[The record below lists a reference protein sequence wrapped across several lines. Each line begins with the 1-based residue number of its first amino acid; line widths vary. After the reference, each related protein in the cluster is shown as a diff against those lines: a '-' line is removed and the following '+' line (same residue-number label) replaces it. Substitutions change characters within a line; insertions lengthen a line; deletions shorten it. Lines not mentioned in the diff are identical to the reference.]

1 MSRKGSKRQSHLHG
15 FILVDKPEGLTS
27 QDAVNVVR
35 RAAGTRRVGHTGTLD
50 PMATGLLVVMVGEAT
65 KLSEY
70 LVHFDKTYEG
80 TLRLGVSSN
89 TYDATGELVPG
100 PDARPTLEELRAL
113 AAPLTGDIEQVPPPY
128 SAVKVAGRKLY
139 EYARSGET
147 VEAEARPIRVDEFT
161 IVSLEGDV
169 ARFRVSCSSGT
180 YVRSLVHDL
189 GQAAGCGAVVA
200 SLRRTKVGDM
210 SLEESVALDTVQ
222 HSTTEALGA
231 FVLPMVDALTA
242 WPVYHVPPAGV
253 TWLQRGQAIP
263 VHLTEQ
269 DSESAA
275 ARVGDMVYLCP
286 MGKDAMAVAKTLPS
300 PPSKPPQAL
309 QRYSGMWFQPAK
321 LLMTEEAGGNPG
333 GGTREGTE

>member
-1 MSRKGSKRQSHLHG
+1 M
-15 FILVDKPEGLTS
+15 DKPEGLTS

-80 TLRLGVSSN
+80 SLQLGVSSD
-89 TYDATGELVPG
+89 TYDATGEMVRG
-100 PDARPTLEELRAL
+100 AEGRPTLEELRAL
-113 AAPLTGDIEQVPPPY
+113 TAPLTGEFDQVPPPY

-147 VEAEARPIRVDEFT
+147 VEAEPRSIRVDEFS
-161 IVSLEGDV
+161 ILSLDGDV
-169 ARFRVSCSSGT
+169 ARFRVACSSGT

-189 GQAAGCGAVVA
+189 GKAAGCGAVVA

-210 SLEESVALDTVQ
+210 SLEESVGLPTVQ
-222 HSTTEALGA
+222 QSTPESLAQY
-231 FVLPMVDALTA
+231 VLPMVDALTS
-242 WPVYHVPPAGV
+242 WPVYHVPPVGV
-253 TWLQRGQAIP
+253 EWLKRGQAIP

-300 PPSKPPQAL
+300 PPSKPPQVL
-309 QRYSGMWFQPAK
+309 QRYSGMWFQPTK
-321 LLMTEEAGGNPG
+321 LLMTEVEGQESGAGVGRNA
-333 GGTREGTE
+333 EDVTE